1 MKKAVLIIMDG
12 FGIAPATPG
21 NAITT
26 ANTPNLDALNAAYP
40 HAQLMA
46 SGLDV
51 GLPEGQMGNSIRI
64 SAQAVSSSR
73 FSRR

>member
-26 ANTPNLDALNAAYP
+26 ANTPNLDALLGHIQHSEDVLQVAVYAA
-40 HAQLMA
+40 
-46 SGLDV
+46 G
-51 GLPEGQMGNSIRI
+51 
-64 SAQAVSSSR
+64 
-73 FSRR
+73 